1 MAGLSFV
8 TESSSAPNTLLL
20 SGNGVLVPGTLSFI
34 PGVVDFGDVTVG
46 DNVSQ
51 GVVLSNSGRGPVNVS
66 AVSVNGAGFSV
77 GGFSLPVVL
86 AAGASTT
93 FGVNFSPLA
102 AGSSTASVSVTS
114 DASNSPASLSLTGN
128 GISAVGTLVL
138 TPASVDFGD
147 VTVGASQ
154 ARTITLGNSGS
165 GTVTVSE
172 AQAVGSAFSVS
183 GIPLPLVLVG
193 GGSATFSVSF
203 APVAGGSV
211 AGSVTLV
218 SNASNAPSFL
228 SLTGNGLAATGTL
241 SFSSTTLNFVDV
253 VVGTGA
259 TRAVTLTN
267 SGEGGV
273 TITQADL
280 ADGADFSLGV
290 LPLPLTLSSGQTTTF
305 PVAFTP
311 ATVGAQSATLS
322 LVSDASNSPTTLSVT
337 GNGVSPAESGQLT
350 VHPVL
355 LDFGDVPVGN
365 SLTQTVALTNS
376 GSAALTVSGAVVSG
390 GAYSINGLSL
400 PRSLAVG
407 ETASFGVTFSPQ
419 SAGTVTDSLLLSTD
433 ASNSPV
439 TMPLTGTGTVLTGA
453 LSLTPGSLN
462 FGDILVGTADT
473 QVVTLTNTGNADVTI
488 TDSILTGGIGFSTSQ
503 LSLPLTLAA
512 GQSISFS
519 VTFSPSA
526 AGFVTGSVS
535 FISDAANSPTT
546 FSLSGTGLSAPTP
559 GQLSLDPSGVDFGN
573 VTIGNSGCTG
583 VTLSNPG
590 GSTISISNA
599 NVSGA
604 DFSLNGLTFPVTIAP
619 GGTTTANVTFSPS
632 VEGSVAGSISLLS
645 DASNSPTPLPLTGN
659 GILAVGTLVL
669 TPASVDYGD
678 VTVGATQ
685 ARTITLTN
693 SGSGTVTVSE
703 AQAVGSA
710 FSVSGIPLPLVLVG
724 GGSATFSVSF
734 APVAGGSV
742 AGSVT
747 LVSNASN
754 APNFIFLTGN
764 GLVATGTL
772 NPNPGSIDF
781 GPVPV
786 GNNLTQTVAL
796 TNSGSAALTV
806 SGAVVSGGAYSIN
819 GLSLPRSLAVGETA
833 TFGVTFS
840 PQSAGTITDS
850 LLLTSDASNAP
861 VTIPLTGTGTV
872 LTGAL
877 SLTPGSLDFGDILVG
892 AADTQ
897 VVTLSNTGS
906 GAVTVGGM
914 SVSGTD
920 VSVTGISIPLTLGP
934 DESSAFNVIIV
945 PSSAGNLT
953 GNVTFSSDA
962 SHSPTLL
969 SLAWNGLVATGTLN
983 PIPGSIDFGD
993 VPVGNSL
1000 TQTVALTNSGNA
1012 SLTVGEISVI
1022 GTEFSVTGMAIP
1034 WTLGVGESATLSVAF
1049 EPPLVGSVTGS
1060 ISLTSDAAISP
1071 TLILLAGNGVSSNG
1085 LLSLTPASL
1094 DFGDVTVGSSAT
1106 RSVTL
1111 TSLGS
1116 TVVLVSTSE
1125 VTGAEFS
1132 VAGLALPLNLSPG
1145 ETVTFSLTLTPT
1157 AAGSV
1162 NGNVALA
1169 SDASNSPT
1177 VVSLTGN
1184 GIDAVTS
1191 HVVGLLWDPSISVV
1205 DGYNVYRSTVSGG
1218 PYTKINATLVPQTT
1232 FADDTVQAGVTY
1244 FYVVVAVDAGGVQSR
1259 HSNEAQASI
1268 P

>member
-1 MAGLSFV
+1 MPWERYLPRPSRQSPGGAELLPINLPHMLNSRSESRAELSSSATCLPARVGVRTRLGPFLYTHDFSSATRRAVLMNMRNLLRRKLALGGILSPGNRAALGALIATLVVSCAGGAPTGQSPFLAFTADESDGRVNVSPSTVDFGVIRVGANATQLVTLTNSDSGRATVDQVETTGSDFQISGLPVPLVLEGGQSAAFLVTFSPSIVGSVSGSISLSGSASNSPTLLTLAGPGNSSEESGQLTIIPSTVDFGDVAVDDMVTREVALDNQGNASLTILQADISSPDFLIGGLSLPLTLAAGPSIFLTIGFAPSVSGAEVAGVSFV
-8 TESSSAPNTLLL
+8 TDSSPAPNTLLL

-114 DASNSPASLSLTGN
+114 DASNSPTSLSLTGN

-147 VTVGASQ
+147 VAVGAGQ

-218 SNASNAPSFL
+218 SNASNAPNFL
-228 SLTGNGLAATGTL
+228 SLTGNGLVATGTL
-241 SFSSTTLNFVDV
+241 SCSSTTLNFGDV

-273 TITQADL
+273 TITQADC

-322 LVSDASNSPTTLSVT
+322 LVSDAANSPTTLSVT
-337 GNGVSPAESGQLT
+337 GNGVRPAESGQLT

-355 LDFGDVPVGN
+355 LDFGDV
-365 SLTQTVALTNS
+365 T
-376 GSAALTVSGAVVSG
+376 
-390 GAYSINGLSL
+390 
-400 PRSLAVG
+400 
-407 ETASFGVTFSPQ
+407 
-419 SAGTVTDSLLLSTD
+419 AGT
-433 ASNSPV
+433 
-439 TMPLTGTGTVLTGA
+439 
-453 LSLTPGSLN
+453 
-462 FGDILVGTADT
+462 
-473 QVVTLTNTGNADVTI
+473 
-488 TDSILTGGIGFSTSQ
+488 SQ
-503 LSLPLTLAA
+503 
-512 GQSISFS
+512 GQ
-519 VTFSPSA
+519 
-526 AGFVTGSVS
+526 
-535 FISDAANSPTT
+535 
-546 FSLSGTGLSAPTP
+546 
-559 GQLSLDPSGVDFGN
+559 
-573 VTIGNSGCTG
+573 
-583 VTLSNPG
+583 
-590 GSTISISNA
+590 
-599 NVSGA
+599 
-604 DFSLNGLTFPVTIAP
+604 
-619 GGTTTANVTFSPS
+619 
-632 VEGSVAGSISLLS
+632 
-645 DASNSPTPLPLTGN
+645 
-659 GILAVGTLVL
+659 AV
-669 TPASVDYGD
+669 
-678 VTVGATQ
+678 
-685 ARTITLTN
+685 TLTN
-693 SGSGTVTVSE
+693 SG
-703 AQAVGSA
+703 
-710 FSVSGIPLPLVLVG
+710 
-724 GGSATFSVSF
+724 
-734 APVAGGSV
+734 
-742 AGSVT
+742 
-747 LVSNASN
+747 
-754 APNFIFLTGN
+754 N
-764 GLVATGTL
+764 G
-772 NPNPGSIDF
+772 
-781 GPVPV
+781 
-786 GNNLTQTVAL
+786 
-796 TNSGSAALTV
+796 
-806 SGAVVSGGAYSIN
+806 
-819 GLSLPRSLAVGETA
+819 
-833 TFGVTFS
+833 
-840 PQSAGTITDS
+840 
-850 LLLTSDASNAP
+850 
-861 VTIPLTGTGTV
+861 
-872 LTGAL
+872 
-877 SLTPGSLDFGDILVG
+877 
-892 AADTQ
+892 
-897 VVTLSNTGS
+897 
-906 GAVTVGGM
+906 
-914 SVSGTD
+914 
-920 VSVTGISIPLTLGP
+920 
-934 DESSAFNVIIV
+934 
-945 PSSAGNLT
+945 
-953 GNVTFSSDA
+953 
-962 SHSPTLL
+962 
-969 SLAWNGLVATGTLN
+969 
-983 PIPGSIDFGD
+983 
-993 VPVGNSL
+993 
-1000 TQTVALTNSGNA
+1000 

-1034 WTLGVGESATLSVAF
+1034 LTLGVGESATLSVAF

-1060 ISLTSDAAISP
+1060 ISLTSDAANSP
-1071 TLILLAGNGVSSNG
+1071 TLISLAGNGVSSNG

-1111 TSLGS
+1111 TSSGS

-1191 HVVGLLWDPSISVV
+1191 KVVDLLWDPSISVV

-1218 PYTKINATLVPQTT
+1218 PYTKMNATLVLQST
-1232 FADDTVQAGVTY
+1232 FADDTVQAGETY
-1244 FYVVVAVDAGGVQSR
+1244 FYVVVAVDADGVQSR

>member
-1 MAGLSFV
+1 MGNLLTRKSRRSFHIGPFPHTNDFLSAAPRAVLMILRNLIKRKLTLGGVLSPGNHAALGALIAILLVSCAGGAPTGQSPFLAFTADESDGRVNVSPSTVDFGVIRVGAKAAQLVTLTNSDSGRATVDQVETTGSDFQISGLSVPLVLEGGQSAAFLVTFSPSIVGSVSGSISLSGSASNSPTLLTLAGQGNSSEESGQLTIIPSTVDFGDVAVDDMVTREVALDNQGNASLTILQADISGPDFLIGGLSLPLTLAAGQSIFFTVGFAPSVSGAEVAGLSFV

-93 FGVNFSPLA
+93 FGENFSPLA
-102 AGSSTASVSVTS
+102 AGSSTASVNVTS

-165 GTVTVSE
+165 
-172 AQAVGSAFSVS
+172 
-183 GIPLPLVLVG
+183 
-193 GGSATFSVSF
+193 
-203 APVAGGSV
+203 
-211 AGSVTLV
+211 
-218 SNASNAPSFL
+218 
-228 SLTGNGLAATGTL
+228 
-241 SFSSTTLNFVDV
+241 
-253 VVGTGA
+253 
-259 TRAVTLTN
+259 
-267 SGEGGV
+267 
-273 TITQADL
+273 
-280 ADGADFSLGV
+280 
-290 LPLPLTLSSGQTTTF
+290 
-305 PVAFTP
+305 
-311 ATVGAQSATLS
+311 
-322 LVSDASNSPTTLSVT
+322 
-337 GNGVSPAESGQLT
+337 
-350 VHPVL
+350 
-355 LDFGDVPVGN
+355 
-365 SLTQTVALTNS
+365 
-376 GSAALTVSGAVVSG
+376 AALTISGAVVSG
-390 GAYSINGLSL
+390 GGYSINGLSL
-400 PRSLAVG
+400 PLSLAVG
-407 ETASFGVTFSPQ
+407 ETVSFGVTFSPL
-419 SAGTVTDSLLLSTD
+419 SAGTVTDSLLLSSD

-439 TMPLTGTGTVLTGA
+439 TIPLTGTGTVLTGA

-462 FGDILVGTADT
+462 FGDILVG
-473 QVVTLTNTGNADVTI
+473 
-488 TDSILTGGIGFSTSQ
+488 
-503 LSLPLTLAA
+503 
-512 GQSISFS
+512 
-519 VTFSPSA
+519 
-526 AGFVTGSVS
+526 
-535 FISDAANSPTT
+535 
-546 FSLSGTGLSAPTP
+546 
-559 GQLSLDPSGVDFGN
+559 
-573 VTIGNSGCTG
+573 
-583 VTLSNPG
+583 
-590 GSTISISNA
+590 
-599 NVSGA
+599 
-604 DFSLNGLTFPVTIAP
+604 
-619 GGTTTANVTFSPS
+619 
-632 VEGSVAGSISLLS
+632 
-645 DASNSPTPLPLTGN
+645 
-659 GILAVGTLVL
+659 
-669 TPASVDYGD
+669 
-678 VTVGATQ
+678 AT
-685 ARTITLTN
+685 
-693 SGSGTVTVSE
+693 
-703 AQAVGSA
+703 
-710 FSVSGIPLPLVLVG
+710 
-724 GGSATFSVSF
+724 
-734 APVAGGSV
+734 
-742 AGSVT
+742 
-747 LVSNASN
+747 
-754 APNFIFLTGN
+754 
-764 GLVATGTL
+764 
-772 NPNPGSIDF
+772 
-781 GPVPV
+781 
-786 GNNLTQTVAL
+786 
-796 TNSGSAALTV
+796 
-806 SGAVVSGGAYSIN
+806 
-819 GLSLPRSLAVGETA
+819 
-833 TFGVTFS
+833 
-840 PQSAGTITDS
+840 
-850 LLLTSDASNAP
+850 
-861 VTIPLTGTGTV
+861 
-872 LTGAL
+872 
-877 SLTPGSLDFGDILVG
+877 
-892 AADTQ
+892 DTQ

-906 GAVTVGGM
+906 GAVTVSGM

-920 VSVTGISIPLTLGP
+920 FSVTGISIPLTLGP
-934 DESSAFNVIIV
+934 GESSAFNVIIV

-962 SHSPTLL
+962 SNSPTLL
-969 SLAWNGLVATGTLN
+969 SLAWNGLVSTGTLN

-1000 TQTVALTNSGNA
+1000 TQTIALTNSGNG

-1205 DGYNVYRSTVSGG
+1205 DGYNIYRSTVSGG

-1244 FYVVVAVDAGGVQSR
+1244 FYVVVAVDAGGVRSQD
-1259 HSNEAQASI
+1259 SNETQASI